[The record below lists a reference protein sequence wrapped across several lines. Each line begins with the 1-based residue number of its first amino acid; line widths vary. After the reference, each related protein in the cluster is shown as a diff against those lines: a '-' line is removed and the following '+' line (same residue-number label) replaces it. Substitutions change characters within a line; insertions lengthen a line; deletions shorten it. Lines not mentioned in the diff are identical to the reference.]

1 MSFESSGYKDSL
13 RGCSGHQFKSGQCT
27 KIDFHFKEAVSVAG
41 DVPVL
46 MGKEQEGIFIDLVG
60 LPGINESF
68 DVLSLGLIELV
79 VAVFV
84 HCNCEVADEVV
95 PVDQEFV
102 VMLGG

>member
-1 MSFESSGYKDSL
+1 MSFESSGNKGSL
-13 RGCSGHQFKSGQCT
+13 RGCSGHQFKSGQCA
-27 KIDFHFKEAVSVAG
+27 KIDFHFEEAVSVAR

-46 MGKEQEGIFIDLVG
+46 VGKEQEGVFVDLVG
-60 LPGINESF
+60 LSGINECF

-84 HCNCEVADEVV
+84 HCDCEVADEVV

-102 VMLGG
+102 VVLGG

>member
-1 MSFESSGYKDSL
+1 
-13 RGCSGHQFKSGQCT
+13 
-27 KIDFHFKEAVSVAG
+27 
-41 DVPVL
+41 
-46 MGKEQEGIFIDLVG
+46 MGKEQEGICIDLVG

-84 HCNCEVADEVV
+84 HCNCEIADEVV

>member
-1 MSFESSGYKDSL
+1 
-13 RGCSGHQFKSGQCT
+13 
-27 KIDFHFKEAVSVAG
+27 
-41 DVPVL
+41 

-60 LPGINESF
+60 LSGINESF

-79 VAVFV
+79 VAVFM
-84 HCNCEVADEVV
+84 HCDCKIADEVV